1 MSGSVAIVPPRQ
13 ARTRASW
20 DRVLDEG
27 VALLESGGYGA
38 LTIGALCARA
48 GVTPPTIYARAGNK
62 EQLLLAVYER
72 AMQRITGDDALDPGH
87 ERWAAM
93 TAAEVVR
100 EAVGQVAHIWLIHAA
115 LLRAIVHR
123 SAVDDEVR
131 RRGSLRSREL
141 AARFRAVLLTRRDA
155 LPATPTPTPRSQ
167 PTSASGSSTPR
178 SCSASCSAPTSSP
191 SSRWT
196 TRRSSRRSAMSL
208 CDTYVS
214 ERSRHEQGP
223 SGRHRRGA
231 RRHGG
236 RARRS
241 PGRVRRRHL

>member
-27 VALLESGGYGA
+27 VSLLESGGYGA

-72 AMQRITGDDALDPGH
+72 AMQRITGDDALDPGD

-100 EAVGQVAHIWLIHAA
+100 EAVGQVAHIWLVHAA

-155 LPATPTPTPRSQ
+155 LPADADADVEAAADICFRIVYAALVQRVVFGADFESEQ
-167 PTSASGSSTPR
+167 PLDDQAFVASLGEVAVR
-178 SCSASCSAPTSSP
+178 YLRIREEP
-191 SSRWT
+191 S
-196 TRRSSRRSAMSL
+196 
-208 CDTYVS
+208 
-214 ERSRHEQGP
+214 
-223 SGRHRRGA
+223 
-231 RRHGG
+231 
-236 RARRS
+236 
-241 PGRVRRRHL
+241 

>member
-27 VALLESGGYGA
+27 VSLLESGGYGA

-72 AMQRITGDDALDPGH
+72 AMQRITGDDALDPGD

-100 EAVGQVAHIWLIHAA
+100 EAVCQVAHIWLVHAA

-155 LPATPTPTPRSQ
+155 LPADADADVEAAADICFRIVYAALVQRVVFGGDFESEQ
-167 PTSASGSSTPR
+167 PLDDQAFVASLGEVAVR
-178 SCSASCSAPTSSP
+178 YLRIREEP
-191 SSRWT
+191 S
-196 TRRSSRRSAMSL
+196 
-208 CDTYVS
+208 
-214 ERSRHEQGP
+214 
-223 SGRHRRGA
+223 
-231 RRHGG
+231 
-236 RARRS
+236 
-241 PGRVRRRHL
+241 

>member
-155 LPATPTPTPRSQ
+155 LPADADAEVAADICFRIVYAALVQRVVFGADFESEQ
-167 PTSASGSSTPR
+167 PLDDQAFVASLGDVAVR
-178 SCSASCSAPTSSP
+178 YLRIREEP
-191 SSRWT
+191 S
-196 TRRSSRRSAMSL
+196 
-208 CDTYVS
+208 
-214 ERSRHEQGP
+214 
-223 SGRHRRGA
+223 
-231 RRHGG
+231 
-236 RARRS
+236 
-241 PGRVRRRHL
+241 

>member
-1 MSGSVAIVPPRQ
+1 MSGSIAIVPPRQ

-27 VALLESGGYGA
+27 VALLESGGYGV

-155 LPATPTPTPRSQ
+155 LDADAEVAADICFRIVYAALVQRVVFGADFESEQ
-167 PTSASGSSTPR
+167 PLDDQAFVASLGDVAVR
-178 SCSASCSAPTSSP
+178 YLRIREEP
-191 SSRWT
+191 S
-196 TRRSSRRSAMSL
+196 
-208 CDTYVS
+208 
-214 ERSRHEQGP
+214 
-223 SGRHRRGA
+223 
-231 RRHGG
+231 
-236 RARRS
+236 
-241 PGRVRRRHL
+241 

>member
-155 LPATPTPTPRSQ
+155 LPADADVDAEVAADICFRIVYAALVQRVVFGADFESEQ
-167 PTSASGSSTPR
+167 PLDDQAFVASLGDVAVR
-178 SCSASCSAPTSSP
+178 YLRIREEP
-191 SSRWT
+191 S
-196 TRRSSRRSAMSL
+196 
-208 CDTYVS
+208 
-214 ERSRHEQGP
+214 
-223 SGRHRRGA
+223 
-231 RRHGG
+231 
-236 RARRS
+236 
-241 PGRVRRRHL
+241 